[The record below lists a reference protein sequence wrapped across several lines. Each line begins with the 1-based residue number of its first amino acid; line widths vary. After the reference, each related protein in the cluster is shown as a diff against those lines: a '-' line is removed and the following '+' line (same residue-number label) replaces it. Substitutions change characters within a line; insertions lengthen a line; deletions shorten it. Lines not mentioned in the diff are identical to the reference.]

1 MNSFVQA
8 MTWLAGEGQLR
19 SDILD
24 VLAVLCGA
32 CLFFFILF
40 SLQLFLA
47 ARIERRQVLRDQR
60 LLIATRCE
68 AREAFQEGTG
78 Q

>member
-1 MNSFVQA
+1 MNPFFQA

-24 VLAVLCGA
+24 VLAVFCGVG
-32 CLFFFILF
+32 LFFFILF
-40 SLQLFLA
+40 SLQLFLI
-47 ARIERRQVLRDQR
+47 ARIERRKPLRHQPSP
-60 LLIATRCE
+60 IAVRFE
-68 AREAFQEGTG
+68 AHETFQEGTG